1 MVLKNCI
8 EMKMRP
14 GRRDTIFASKSKNP
28 ITMNKQNEN
37 EKVKVWICSVCG
49 YSHEGP
55 EPPKECPVCGVAR
68 EYFDEVI
75 P

>member
-1 MVLKNCI
+1 
-8 EMKMRP
+8 
-14 GRRDTIFASKSKNP
+14 
-28 ITMNKQNEN
+28 MNKQSENEN
-37 EKVKVWICSVCG
+37 VNEKVWICSVCG

-55 EPPKECPVCGVAR
+55 EPPKKCPICGVPR